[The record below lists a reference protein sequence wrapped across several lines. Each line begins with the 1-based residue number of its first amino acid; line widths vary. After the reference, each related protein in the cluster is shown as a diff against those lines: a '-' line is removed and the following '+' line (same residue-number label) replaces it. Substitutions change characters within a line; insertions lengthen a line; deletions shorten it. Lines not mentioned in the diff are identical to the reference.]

1 MELELLIITNLVAA
15 NAMPNT
21 APGWSGNAFGSCAP
35 FLRSLLSLP
44 PQVSCLLIVS
54 DNVINKNSKCGGDGR
69 VNGLAKRRA
78 RLARRTEANFRPRG
92 QTLLSHSLASGHQ
105 AAQGEGDVRQARAAQ
120 ASVHVPDNMA
130 SKRQLTTL
138 GYYGN
143 SPPPPVYCGPS
154 AHRGYQNHITR

>member
-92 QTLLSHSLASGHQ
+92 QTLLSRSFASGLWEP
-105 AAQGEGDVRQARAAQ
+105 GSSTRQPRE
-120 ASVHVPDNMA
+120 
-130 SKRQLTTL
+130 RET
-138 GYYGN
+138 
-143 SPPPPVYCGPS
+143 
-154 AHRGYQNHITR
+154 

>member
-1 MELELLIITNLVAA
+1 MNPGGSPRAWAECHTYSHACCDTLQVICGPGKRLPRFAGEAPMELELLIITNLVAA

-92 QTLLSHSLASGHQ
+92 QTLLSRSLASGLWEP
-105 AAQGEGDVRQARAAQ
+105 GSSTRQPRE
-120 ASVHVPDNMA
+120 
-130 SKRQLTTL
+130 RET
-138 GYYGN
+138 
-143 SPPPPVYCGPS
+143 
-154 AHRGYQNHITR
+154 